1 MEIISINKNIIKIK
15 ILIIFIIMI
24 LFTNISLYGYDLLYE
39 AEPKNLDAN
48 METIT
53 DVCTIVTPV
62 QPYPDTITEYHNR
75 TAEYDNEDWVIASA
89 EDRDT
94 TGGDY
99 TFASSYYVFYKMSDP
114 ITSTYNS
121 GFNTSSSNTTNNNIF
136 YDSYKRDSGV
146 PIAIKD
152 GFDNIN
158 KFKGIPVN
166 IPENQSIRTSG
177 MYRVAKSDSNMVKLL
192 RWKVITNNKQSVVIN
207 EYRLTADLVGLLRQK
222 FTDEELIAGIRFS
235 NVLNTQYDGFPSD
248 LENYRSYMDT
258 AWLYFQLT
266 VGNGWANGG
275 RGFTPDWPQ
284 AANGYPGNEA
294 QYYKANVEFPYK
306 KGTSVA
312 NEYDNILKIPFLTPK
327 NVKREIYINHVDE
340 YGNVITVPD
349 FENKSLRMTI
359 VNPGASNPRMNL
371 PDRKGYQE
379 HYTINGK
386 ENIEVKKSPKSDIK
400 IGDTIY
406 SYIGGEAAAG
416 ATLTEAKNLSPNS
429 KYYWGEDTKGFTT
442 SSKKKDDYVVI
453 NLFYSKTVIPP
464 PDVLPSLEIVGR
476 LEFINRNSEYI
487 NSTSGHDIDYIPSTK
502 QLTPFA
508 QSAYPYVVRA
518 LRYEPRNET
527 KSSSATVTTYITYKW
542 DIWTYSHD
550 NSAASRKLTCTIA
563 EHSHSSG
570 CYNAL
575 GVRTCGK
582 TAHTHTGIYGSC
594 YSHQHTSACDWYK
607 TTNEAT
613 TNKVFNYAVQYKHSW
628 FQITNFKMYR
638 ISKLDV
644 YDKQNNVGGTLFG
657 GDRTYTITPSGTYE
671 SRFDNS
677 RGKINKTLTVTF
689 PSESYYL
696 DSVYEQ
702 LAKPSGGTGTS
713 SGTSVNSQAT
723 ALSTANTKLGEVNHK
738 IAADHENLTITYQY
752 DNDYVEL
759 DGATDMLQRNY
770 KTWSEHIIKETDT
783 SVRNLDSTKTGTGQI
798 NGINLMYTSNLMS
811 YMRPTTRL
819 TTDSDF
825 TPNYQTVPADEENG
839 IRRLEGKIYYTIVS
853 DSKYNVGANSFHST
867 DATYRL
873 NEDLNLVDS
882 SFTPQNKAYV
892 NNDVNR
898 VNVLTPAN
906 FGTFNL
912 VTDQKVDHSTGAGN
926 ATILQKNA
934 VFTITPTTSGS
945 NTAGYNLSD
954 TREFIKGFYFIFD
967 FNIIYNGTEL
977 QAYDP
982 IYIEGR
988 YASITAKTTDSF
1000 GSGSA
1005 DQLTNS
1011 IKIVAITT
1019 NINDALKSY
1028 FDDATYSNY
1037 NYMDN
1042 NNNIVRN
1049 TGIQNQ
1055 RGLLSRSDLVSDSY
1069 HAIYKRITTKN
1080 LGRIFDFAV
1089 SDCTDLAFKDIFKT
1103 TTTGNINTPT
1113 GKSYYS
1119 GYKKWNLYSSAYN
1132 EMVDRTDIGGTPQT
1146 ILPLGPYKN
1155 TNTKYVNAPKMG
1167 YRIAFDLKTTGYM
1180 LSNNDNNSRRVEVT
1194 PKYYYISK
1202 DGKTFDN
1209 NIKLYFKNGNGNYI
1223 NFASSGYTIYY
1234 KPNDGYRYLRNSMY
1248 TDNFSLMSTKL
1259 EPLTVSSKIVLNNK
1273 SMSTNNTSFIQAW
1286 YGEFK
1291 LPNSTIAVSNNVG
1304 NPNNNV
1310 NNPYKD
1316 GYIGVIFDIKCIDS
1330 GGFTLSYDTSDKSS
1344 GSSVNTSQWDYE
1356 GFMNFKNPGSPTNTL
1371 RYQLEKDM
1379 WEIDNSRYQQV
1390 KGTVV
1395 LFDLDN
1401 RAANDFE

>member
-1 MEIISINKNIIKIK
+1 MILIIKI
-15 ILIIFIIMI
+15 
-24 LFTNISLYGYDLLYE
+24 GV
-39 AEPKNLDAN
+39 NL
-48 METIT
+48 
-53 DVCTIVTPV
+53 
-62 QPYPDTITEYHNR
+62 
-75 TAEYDNEDWVIASA
+75 
-89 EDRDT
+89 
-94 TGGDY
+94 
-99 TFASSYYVFYKMSDP
+99 P
-114 ITSTYNS
+114 IKSNS
-121 GFNTSSSNTTNNNIF
+121 VSFSN
-136 YDSYKRDSGV
+136 
-146 PIAIKD
+146 
-152 GFDNIN
+152 
-158 KFKGIPVN
+158 FKGNEAN
-166 IPENQSIRTSG
+166 IPENQGTDTSNYTR
-177 MYRVAKSDSNMVKLL
+177 MKKFENNSAKIDLL
-192 RWKVITNNKQSVVIN
+192 RWKVNQNGVIISVYKLTNSALQ
-207 EYRLTADLVGLLRQK
+207 DLVDIFGE
-222 FTDEELIAGIRFS
+222 DDIISSSIGIRIS
-235 NVLNTQYDGFPSD
+235 NVLRTQCSWLNDSRDYI
-248 LENYRSYMDT
+248 DT
-258 AWLYFQLT
+258 AWLWYQLT
-266 VGNGWANGG
+266 VDNSWSNGG
-275 RGFTPDWPQ
+275 RGFSPSWPKDEDH
-284 AANGYPGNEA
+284 G
-294 QYYKANVEFPYK
+294 YKAYATGDYAK
-306 KGTSVA
+306 AASVA
-312 NEYDNILKIPFLTPK
+312 NEYDNILFIPDLPK
-327 NVKREIYINHVDE
+327 PKVKREIYVNHVDE
-340 YGNVITVPD
+340 EGNVLVG
-349 FENKSLRMTI
+349 FENQRLNMT
-359 VNPGASNPRMNL
+359 VLKEGGTNPRLNL

-379 HYTINGK
+379 HYTIYGP
-386 ENIEVKKSPKSDIK
+386 EYIPISKSPKSGVK
-400 IGDTIY
+400 IGNTTY
-406 SYIGGEAAAG
+406 TFTGGVAAAG
-416 ATLTEAKNLSPNS
+416 ANITEAQNLSPNS
-429 KYYWGEDTKGFTT
+429 KYYWGEDEDPRPFTT
-442 SSKKKDDYVVI
+442 STKKVDDSVVI
-453 NLFYSKTVIPP
+453 NLIYSKTIEIP
-464 PDVLPSLEIVGR
+464 PDVLPKLEIVGR
-476 LEFINRNSEYI
+476 LEFINRSSEYI

-518 LRYEPRNET
+518 LRYEPRNEVR
-527 KSSSATVTTYITYKW
+527 SSSATVTTYITYSW
-542 DIWTYSHD
+542 DIWTYSHG
-550 NSAASRKLTCTIA
+550 SAVEIDQPAVAPSPGPPPTPGRAATYKHKHDST
-563 EHSHSSG
+563 
-570 CYNAL
+570 
-575 GVRTCGK
+575 
-582 TAHTHTGIYGSC
+582 
-594 YSHQHTSACDWYK
+594 CDWYK
-607 TTNEAT
+607 STSSAT
-613 TNKVFNYAVQYKHSW
+613 TNKVFNYAVQYKHTW

-671 SRFDNS
+671 SRFNNS
-677 RGKINKTLTVTF
+677 RGKVNKTLTVSF
-689 PSESYYL
+689 PNESYYL
-696 DSVYEQ
+696 DSVYEP

-713 SGTSVNSQAT
+713 SGTSVNSKAT

-770 KTWSEHIIKETDT
+770 KTWSEHIIKETDA

-798 NGINLMYTSNLMS
+798 NGIDLMYTSNLMS

-839 IRRLEGKIYYTIVS
+839 IRRLEGKIYYTIVT
-853 DSKYNVGANSFHST
+853 DSKYNVGSNIFHST

-873 NEDLNLVDS
+873 NQDLNLVDT
-882 SFTPQNKAYV
+882 SFTPQNKSYI
-892 NNDVNR
+892 NTDVNK

-906 FGTFNL
+906 FGTFDL

-934 VFTITPTTSGS
+934 VFTITPTTAGS
-945 NTAGYNLSD
+945 NTAGYNLGD
-954 TREFIKGFYFIFD
+954 TREFIKGYYFMFD
-967 FNIIYNGTEL
+967 FNIIYNGNEIE
-977 QAYDP
+977 AYDP

-1000 GSGSA
+1000 GNGSA

-1019 NINDALKSY
+1019 NINDLLKSY
-1028 FDDATYSNY
+1028 FDDSTYSTY
-1037 NYMDN
+1037 SYMDN

-1049 TGIQNQ
+1049 TNVQNQ
-1055 RGLLSRSDLVSDSY
+1055 RELLSRSDIVSDSY
-1069 HAIYKRITTKN
+1069 HAIYKRITTRN
-1080 LGRIFDFAV
+1080 LGRIFDFAI

-1119 GYKKWNLYSSAYN
+1119 GYKKWNLYSTAYN
-1132 EMVDRTDIGGTPQT
+1132 EMVDRTDVGGTPQT

-1180 LSNNDNNSRRVEVT
+1180 ASNNYNNSRRIEIT

-1209 NIKLYFKNGNGNYI
+1209 NIKLYFKNANGNYI

-1248 TDNFSLMSTKL
+1248 TDDFTLMSTKL
-1259 EPLTVSSKIVLNNK
+1259 EPLTVSSKIVLTNK

-1291 LPNSTIAVSNNVG
+1291 LPNSTIAVSNTVG

-1344 GSSVNTSQWDYE
+1344 GSSMNTSQWDYE
-1356 GFMNFKNPGSPTNTL
+1356 GFMNFKTPGSPTNTL

-1379 WEIDNSRYQQV
+1379 WQIDNSRYQQV